1 MADLP
6 ISSTIY
12 TAVTAQDMAGRTSAL
27 ARAKIAPGRYFRV
40 FCGIDSLSAGGGD
53 PLSTYRTPL
62 AAGLKERLGDG
73 GPGLLWFDALNAG
86 YYSGATGGT
95 VSAFLVGNPAWNSGA
110 RSHSLCGLGTTFTGV
125 SGAYAGLDPGAPWD
139 RVRIYFEL
147 GTGGSFGAVADG
159 AGAIGETVD
168 TTRFPTGTL
177 CSVDLYRA
185 ATHET
190 AMAIY
195 SGAGTFTL
203 FGAEFL
209 LDGGGATVSNAGI
222 SATALAQHAS
232 LDDSWG
238 RAWAQLLKA
247 DVYIL
252 NAGMNDRLT
261 DDGAK
266 YGFGINK
273 LVGRWQ
279 AGGTDVLLVR
289 PNDSSDVAT
298 TFLAGYDKALQMTAM
313 ARRCGYVDDRDAL
326 GVYADAVA
334 AGFMSDLIHPNDPG
348 NAARAAA
355 YLAAIT
361 P

>member
-1 MADLP
+1 MANFFQFRP
-6 ISSTIY
+6 GGSVRSHI
-12 TAVTAQDMAGRTSAL
+12 QN
-27 ARAKIAPGRYFRV
+27 AKINPASHLRV
-40 FCGIDSLSAGGGD
+40 FAGIDSLSAGGGE
-53 PLSTYRTPL
+53 PEFSTFRTAF
-62 AAGLKERLGDG
+62 AAGLKARFGDG

-86 YYSGATGGT
+86 YYSGASSGT
-95 VSAFLVGNPAWNSGA
+95 AGAFLLGNPPWTSGA
-110 RSHSLCGLGTTFTGV
+110 RSHSLCGLGTAFTGV
-125 SGAYAGLDPGAPWD
+125 SGGYAGLDPGAPWD

-185 ATHET
+185 AAGAT
-190 AMAIY
+190 ALAIY

-203 FGAEFL
+203 FAAEFL

-222 SATALAQHAS
+222 SATSLAQHAS

-238 RAWAQLLKA
+238 RVWAQMLKA

-252 NAGMNDRLT
+252 NAGMNDRLS

-266 YGFGINK
+266 YGYGINR

-289 PNDSSDVAT
+289 PNDSSDAAT
-298 TFLAGYDKALQMTAM
+298 TFLAAYDKALQMTAM

-326 GVYADAVA
+326 GAYADAVA
-334 AGFMSDLIHPNDPG
+334 AGDMADLVHPSSQG
-348 NAARAAA
+348 NRKRAES
-355 YLAAIT
+355 YLAAIV
-361 P
+361 